1 MPLHRRTRQV
11 QLQGNFSL
19 RKACCMEAM
28 DFKESMLINHR
39 NLYSE
44 WVRGIFLAER
54 GAIEASVFAIGTEER
69 EKEFKRNGEI

>member
-28 DFKESMLINHR
+28 DSKESMLINIFD
-39 NLYSE
+39 
-44 WVRGIFLAER
+44 RGLTSFASFLAYLQ
-54 GAIEASVFAIGTEER
+54 GDGH
-69 EKEFKRNGEI
+69 

>member
-1 MPLHRRTRQV
+1 
-11 QLQGNFSL
+11 
-19 RKACCMEAM
+19 MEAM

-69 EKEFKRNGEI
+69 EKEFKRNEEI